1 MYKRNLFTILIIV
14 LFINST
20 NAQKSSV
27 KLIASPRKD
36 SILLRWAPSNSNTWR
51 LGNEY
56 GYIIKRYTVLQG
68 KKIPKVIPELILNNK
83 PFKPEAIETWEIYAD
98 DKYVSIAAE
107 CIFGSFYEGV
117 SVSGNPHIAY
127 KKYKEEKHRFSF
139 ALYAADQSLRT
150 AELSGLYFSDKT
162 VKTDEKYLY
171 KVYINCPDSLAVDT
185 AFFFTGL
192 SEYQTLP
199 KPIELAADWGD
210 KEVNLSWNIL
220 YLNHIYNSY
229 IVEKSLDGGKN
240 YQLISENATVQV
252 ADKEINPQYM
262 YKTDSL
268 LDNNSMVYYRI
279 KGISAFGETGP
290 ASDSVFGKGT
300 LPITN
305 APAIINNEVINNSVI
320 KLYWEYP
327 EKMNDYITGFNIYRS
342 KKPSGKKK
350 LIYNGKDPKARE
362 FTDST
367 PSFSNYYLISVY
379 NDKTEKLSPLRTYC
393 ERIDSFPPAP
403 PQFLTGKIDTTGKV
417 TLSWKPNTEEDIYG
431 YRVYRENNPK
441 FEFILISSAEIL
453 DTTFVDSINLKT
465 LTKKIYY
472 RVKAIDERQNQSG
485 FSEILSLKRPDIIPP
500 VSPVLKSIADI
511 NGNPE
516 ITWVNSS
523 SSDVT
528 FHHLFRKSKTDS
540 VTVVVASLNKNED
553 ISSVY
558 LDKTVESGKE
568 YSYYLTAEDDS
579 KLQSLPSNMG
589 YFKVKSD
596 ITEGLKLKKRVYTDK
611 VILSWS
617 IKTDKQVERIVIYR
631 SIGEEA
637 MRLYSNTIEDSFTDQ
652 KLNPEKTY
660 KYTIKAIYTDG
671 SSSVMSNTVTVK
683 M

>member
-1 MYKRNLFTILIIV
+1 MKFNHLKFIKEIIHNLMYKRNLFTILIIV

-472 RVKAIDERQNQSG
+472 RVKA
-485 FSEILSLKRPDIIPP
+485 
-500 VSPVLKSIADI
+500 
-511 NGNPE
+511 
-516 ITWVNSS
+516 
-523 SSDVT
+523 
-528 FHHLFRKSKTDS
+528 KTDS